1 MNHYEAKQAARR
13 ARYEDRAEAAR
24 EQADAIHAQARQM
37 AAAIPFGQPILVGHH
52 SEGRDRAYRN
62 RIHNTFGKAFATQDK
77 ADHYE
82 RKAASVGK
90 GGISSD
96 DPDAIE
102 KLKAQLCKAQAVQDL
117 MKKANA
123 LLRKHKNDA
132 QAAITALTGLDGI
145 TEATARQLVEPDYAG
160 RTGFASFELTNN
172 SANMR
177 RIAARIKDLER
188 AQDRAPAEI
197 ERDGYTYREDP
208 EENRAMFLFAGKP
221 EKATREILK
230 RHGFRWSPTRSAWVR
245 QLTGNAQWAAQRAMQ
260 ELDNDAQK

>member
-1 MNHYEAKQAARR
+1 MNHYEAQQAARR
-13 ARYEDRAEAAR
+13 ERYEARADAAR
-24 EQADAIHAQARQM
+24 HQSDAAAALSAKM
-37 AAAIPFGQPILVGHH
+37 AEAIPFGQPILVGHH
-52 SEGRDRAYRN
+52 SESADRRYRQ
-62 RIHNTFGKAFATQDK
+62 RIGQQMDKAVALDKK
-77 ADHYE
+77 ADHYAQ
-82 RKAASVGK
+82 KAAAVGK

-102 KLKAQLCKAQAVQDL
+102 KLKAQLRNAQANQDL

-123 LLRKHKNDA
+123 VLRQHKSDPE
-132 QAAITALTGLDGI
+132 AAVLALDGIDGI
-145 TEATARQLVEPDYAG
+145 TEATARVLLKPDYAG
-160 RTGFASFELTNN
+160 RVGFASYQLTNN
-172 SANMR
+172 NANIR

-188 AQDRAPAEI
+188 AQERTPSEV

-221 EKATREILK
+221 EKGIRDILK

-260 ELDNDAQK
+260 ELDADTQK